1 MSKKLETLLE
11 KRERLNAQI
20 VKQRNKESQLKR
32 KRDTRRKILLG
43 ALVMNLMDSGE
54 LSREKM
60 MEELDVYLTKD
71 IDRALFDLPPRNEK
85 KKKE

>member
-60 MEELDVYLTKD
+60 MEELDAYLTYGY
-71 IDRALFDLPPRNEK
+71 RPCSV
-85 KKKE
+85 

>member
-32 KRDTRRKILLG
+32 KQDTRRKILLG
-43 ALVMNLMDSGE
+43 ALVMNLMDSGS

-60 MEELDVYLTKD
+60 MKELDVYLTKD

>member
-60 MEELDVYLTKD
+60 MEELDAYLTYGY
-71 IDRALFDLPPRNEK
+71 RSRSF
-85 KKKE
+85 

>member
-60 MEELDVYLTKD
+60 MEELDAYLTKD